1 MLSLTSERAGTSSG
15 GMSVTTSDVTG
26 QTRGRSVTLPESLLD
41 LIRVRGTAT
50 RAELV
55 EETGWGR
62 TVLTQRLTELMEIG
76 LVSEAGT
83 GRSTGGRAPREVR
96 FRREAA
102 AVVGVNL
109 GATSIDI
116 AVTDL
121 AGEPLATYEESW
133 DIAQGPEATLDR
145 LTPLIEQIIAQS
157 PVPQADIV
165 GIGVGLPGP
174 VEFATGRTVSPPI
187 MPGWN
192 NYPVRDRLA
201 AHFGVAV
208 VVDNDVNTMAIG
220 EQRAGLARG
229 VDDFVFVKVGTGI
242 GAGIFSNG
250 MLHRGSDGAAGDIGH
265 IAVEGG
271 SAVLCRC
278 GRYGC
283 LEAYAGGAALARQ
296 AQEAGESGQSRYLAD
311 LLKTADRPLTAAD
324 VTSGASAG
332 DPACLQLLRQA
343 AWRLGQ
349 AMAGCVNFFNPA
361 LIVFGGGVSRAGDL
375 LLPGIRQAVLELS
388 LPLATRN
395 LRIDITRLGDT
406 SGTIGAAFA
415 VIDQLLRADRFAW
428 WADRYHAG
436 RSIPPAR
443 PPGRTTSRRLAAS

>member
-1 MLSLTSERAGTSSG
+1 
-15 GMSVTTSDVTG
+15 MSVTTSDVTG

-121 AGEPLATYEESW
+121 AGEPLATYEEAW

-145 LTPLIEQIIAQS
+145 LTTLIERIVAEA

-201 AHFGVAV
+201 AHFGVDV

-250 MLHRGSDGAAGDIGH
+250 MMHRGADGAAGDIGH

-271 SAVLCRC
+271 STVLCRC

-296 AQEAGESGQSRYLAD
+296 AQEAAESGQSKYLAD
-311 LLKTADRPLTAAD
+311 LLKTSGRPLTAAD
-324 VTSGASAG
+324 ITSGASAG

-349 AMAGCVNFFNPA
+349 AMAGCVNFFNPG

-406 SGTIGAAFA
+406 AGTIGAAFA
-415 VIDQLLRADRFAW
+415 VIDQLLHADRFAW
-428 WADRYHAG
+428 WAERYRAA
-436 RSIPPAR
+436 RPVPPAR
-443 PPGRTTSRRLAAS
+443 RPSRRTAEPRLAAG

>member
-1 MLSLTSERAGTSSG
+1 MPTSEAKRKTEG
-15 GMSVTTSDVTG
+15 
-26 QTRGRSVTLPESLLD
+26 RGVTLPESLLD
-41 LIRVRGTAT
+41 LIRLRDTAT
-50 RAELV
+50 RAELLD
-55 EETGWGR
+55 ETGWGR
-62 TVLTQRLTELMEIG
+62 TVLTQRLAELMDIG
-76 LVSEAGT
+76 LVSDAGT

-102 AVVGVNL
+102 AVVGANL

-121 AGEPLATYEESW
+121 AGETLATYEETW
-133 DIAQGPEATLDR
+133 DIARGPEATLDR
-145 LTPLIEQIIAQS
+145 LKTLIGQTVTDS
-157 PVPQADIV
+157 PVSQADIV
-165 GIGVGLPGP
+165 GLGVGLPGP
-174 VEFATGRTVSPPI
+174 VEFASGRAVSPPI
-187 MPGWN
+187 MPGWS

-201 AHFGVAV
+201 EHFGVHV

-250 MLHRGSDGAAGDIGH
+250 LLHRGAAGAAGDIGH

-296 AQEAGESGQSRYLAD
+296 AQEAAESGQSKYLAD
-311 LLKTADRPLTAAD
+311 LLKMSEGSLTAVH

-332 DPACLQLLRQA
+332 DPECLRLLNRA

-349 AMAGCVNFFNPA
+349 AMSGCVNFFNPS
-361 LIVFGGGVSRAGDL
+361 LIAFGGGVSRAGDL

-395 LRIDITRLGDT
+395 LRIEITRLDDT
-406 SGTIGAAFA
+406 AGTIGAAFA
-415 VIDQLLRADRFAW
+415 VIDQLLRADRFTW
-428 WADRYHAG
+428 WTERNRATGVQRRGG
-436 RSIPPAR
+436 RSRAI
-443 PPGRTTSRRLAAS
+443 PPGRPSRDFPDTRRQAAS

>member
-1 MLSLTSERAGTSSG
+1 
-15 GMSVTTSDVTG
+15 MSDTTAK
-26 QTRGRSVTLPESLLD
+26 TRGRDATSPESLLD
-41 LIRVRGTAT
+41 LIRQRGTAT
-50 RAELV
+50 RADLV
-55 EETGWGR
+55 EQTGWKR
-62 TVLTQRLTELMEIG
+62 TVLSQRLAELMDIG
-76 LVSEAGT
+76 LVSDAGT

-121 AGEPLATYEESW
+121 AGEPLATYEEAW
-133 DIAQGPEATLDR
+133 DIAQGPNATLDR
-145 LTPLIEQIIAQS
+145 LETLIEQIVTDS
-157 PVPQADIV
+157 PVSQAEIV

-174 VEFATGRTVSPPI
+174 VESATGRPISPPI

-201 AHFGVAV
+201 GHFGVAV
-208 VVDNDVNTMAIG
+208 VVDNEVNTMALG
-220 EQRAGLARG
+220 EHRAGLARG
-229 VDDFVFVKVGTGI
+229 VDNFVFVKVGTGV
-242 GAGIFSNG
+242 GAGIFAHG
-250 MLHRGSDGAAGDIGH
+250 LLYRGDDGAAGDIGH

-271 SAVLCRC
+271 STVLCRC

-296 AQEAGESGQSRYLAD
+296 AQEAAETGESKYLAD
-311 LLKTADRPLTAAD
+311 RLSASGGPLVAED
-324 VTSGASAG
+324 ISSGAGAG
-332 DPACLQLLRQA
+332 DPACLRLLHQA

-349 AMAGCVNFFNPA
+349 AMSGCVNFFNPG

-406 SGTIGAAFA
+406 AGTIGAAFA
-415 VIDQLLRADRFAW
+415 AIDELLRADRFEW
-428 WADRYHAG
+428 WAERYEAAAPAP
-436 RSIPPAR
+436 SPP
-443 PPGRTTSRRLAAS
+443 RLAVGLS

>member
-1 MLSLTSERAGTSSG
+1 M
-15 GMSVTTSDVTG
+15 
-26 QTRGRSVTLPESLLD
+26 TLPESLLG

-55 EETGWGR
+55 DETGWGR
-62 TVLTQRLTELMEIG
+62 TVLTQRLAELMDTG
-76 LVSEAGT
+76 LISDAGT

-102 AVVGVNL
+102 AVVGAHL

-121 AGEPLATYEESW
+121 AGEPLATYEEAW
-133 DIAQGPEATLDR
+133 DITRGPGATLDR
-145 LTPLIEQIIAQS
+145 LETLIEQTVADS
-157 PVPQADIV
+157 PVPQADIA
-165 GIGVGLPGP
+165 GLGVGLPGP
-174 VEFATGRTVSPPI
+174 VEFASGRTISPPI
-187 MPGWN
+187 MPGWS

-201 AHFGVAV
+201 GHFGVHV

-229 VDDFVFVKVGTGI
+229 VDDFVFVKVGTGV
-242 GAGIFSNG
+242 GAGVFSNG
-250 MLHRGSDGAAGDIGH
+250 LLHRGADGAAGDIGH

-271 SAVLCRC
+271 STVLCRC

-296 AQEAGESGQSRYLAD
+296 AQEAAMSGQSKYLAD
-311 LLKTADRPLTAAD
+311 LLKMPGGPLTAEHI
-324 VTSGASAG
+324 TSGASAG
-332 DPACLQLLRQA
+332 DPECLRLLNQA

-349 AMAGCVNFFNPA
+349 AMSGCVNFFNPS
-361 LIVFGGGVSRAGDL
+361 LLVFGGGVSRAGDL
-375 LLPGIRQAVLELS
+375 LLPGIRQAVLRLS
-388 LPLATRN
+388 IPLATRN

-406 SGTIGAAFA
+406 AGTIGAAFA
-415 VIDQLLRADRFAW
+415 VIDQLLRANRFDW
-428 WADRYHAG
+428 WTERNRAAAAQRHDGQGAAISLGQPSRDL
-436 RSIPPAR
+436 
-443 PPGRTTSRRLAAS
+443 PGTRRLAAS

>member
-1 MLSLTSERAGTSSG
+1 VPGADTRNRERGVS
-15 GMSVTTSDVTG
+15 
-26 QTRGRSVTLPESLLD
+26 LPESLLD
-41 LIRVRGTAT
+41 LIRDRGTAT

-55 EETGWGR
+55 DETGWGR
-62 TVLTQRLTELMEIG
+62 TVLTQRLEELMEIG
-76 LVSEAGT
+76 LVSDAGV

-96 FRREAA
+96 FCREAA

-116 AVTDL
+116 ALTDL
-121 AGEPLATYEESW
+121 AGNPLATYEEVW
-133 DIAQGPEATLDR
+133 DIARGPEATLDR
-145 LTPLIEQIIAQS
+145 LEILIEQIVGDAPVS
-157 PVPQADIV
+157 PGDII
-165 GIGVGLPGP
+165 GLGVGLPGP
-174 VEFATGRTVSPPI
+174 VEFASGRTISPPI
-187 MPGWN
+187 MPGWS

-201 AHFGVAV
+201 GHFGVDV
-208 VVDNDVNTMAIG
+208 VVDNEVNTMAIG
-220 EQRAGLARG
+220 EQRAGLARS
-229 VDDFVFVKVGTGI
+229 VNDFVFVKVGTGV
-242 GAGIFSNG
+242 GAGVFSNG
-250 MLHRGSDGAAGDIGH
+250 KLHRGADGAAGDIGH

-271 SAVLCRC
+271 STVLCRC

-296 AQEAGESGQSRYLAD
+296 AQEAAETGQSRYLAD
-311 LLKTADRPLTAAD
+311 LLKTSDRPLTAEDITA
-324 VTSGASAG
+324 GASAG

-349 AMAGCVNFFNPA
+349 AMSACVNFFNPS

-406 SGTIGAAFA
+406 AGTIGAAFA
-415 VIDQLLRADRFAW
+415 VIDLLLRADRFEW
-428 WADRYHAG
+428 WAERNRAG
-436 RSIPPAR
+436 AAIT
-443 PPGRTTSRRLAAS
+443 PGRRTTPSRLAAG

>member
-1 MLSLTSERAGTSSG
+1 MLSLTTSRVGAAGR
-15 GMSVTTSDVTG
+15 GMPMTMPDVTG
-26 QTRGRSVTLPESLLD
+26 KIRGRGVTLHESLLD
-41 LIRVRGTAT
+41 LIRARGTAT

-55 EETGWGR
+55 DETGWGR
-62 TVLTQRLTELMEIG
+62 TVLTQRLTELMDIG
-76 LVSEAGT
+76 LVSDAGT

-96 FRREAA
+96 FRGEAA

-121 AGEPLATYEESW
+121 AGEPLATYEEAW
-133 DIAQGPEATLDR
+133 DIAQGPEETLDR
-145 LTPLIEQIIAQS
+145 LETLIEQIVADS
-157 PVPQADIV
+157 PVSQDDIA
-165 GIGVGLPGP
+165 GLGVGLPGP
-174 VEFATGRTVSPPI
+174 VEFATGRTISPPI

-201 AHFGVAV
+201 SRFGVDV
-208 VVDNDVNTMAIG
+208 VIDNDVNTMALG
-220 EQRAGLARG
+220 EHWAGLARG
-229 VDDFVFVKVGTGI
+229 VDNFVFVKVGTGV

-250 MLHRGSDGAAGDIGH
+250 ALHRGADGAAGDIGH

-271 SAVLCRC
+271 STVLCRC

-296 AQEAGESGQSRYLAD
+296 AQEAAASGASKYLTD
-311 LLKTADRPLTAAD
+311 LLRTSGGPLTAED
-324 VTSGASAG
+324 ITEGASAG
-332 DPACLQLLRQA
+332 DPECLRLLRDA

-349 AMAGCVNFFNPA
+349 AMSACVNFFNPSM
-361 LIVFGGGVSRAGDL
+361 LVFGGGVSRAGDL

-406 SGTIGAAFA
+406 AGTIGAAFT
-415 VIDQLLRADRFAW
+415 IINHLLRADRFEW
-428 WADRYHAG
+428 WAERNQAPADTPRLVAG
-436 RSIPPAR
+436 
-443 PPGRTTSRRLAAS
+443 

>member
-1 MLSLTSERAGTSSG
+1 M
-15 GMSVTTSDVTG
+15 SDVTG
-26 QTRGRSVTLPESLLD
+26 KARGQGVTLQESLLD
-41 LIRVRGTAT
+41 LIRARGTAT

-55 EETGWGR
+55 DETGWGR
-62 TVLTQRLTELMEIG
+62 TVLTQRLTELMDIG
-76 LVSEAGT
+76 LVSDAGT

-96 FRREAA
+96 FRGEAA
-102 AVVGVNL
+102 AVVGINL

-121 AGEPLATYEESW
+121 AGEPLATYEEAW
-133 DIAQGPEATLDR
+133 DIAQGPETTLDR
-145 LTPLIEQIIAQS
+145 VETLIEQIVADS
-157 PVPQADIV
+157 PVSQDGIV
-165 GIGVGLPGP
+165 GLGVGLPGP
-174 VEFATGRTVSPPI
+174 VEFAIGRAISPPI

-201 AHFGVAV
+201 SRFGVDV
-208 VVDNDVNTMAIG
+208 VVDNEVNTMALG
-220 EQRAGLARG
+220 EHWAGLARG
-229 VDDFVFVKVGTGI
+229 VDNFVFVKVGTGV

-250 MLHRGSDGAAGDIGH
+250 TLHRGADGAAGDIGH

-271 SAVLCRC
+271 STVLCRC

-296 AQEAGESGQSRYLAD
+296 AQEAATSGTSKYLAE
-311 LLKTADRPLTAAD
+311 LLKTSGGPLTAAD
-324 VTSGASAG
+324 ISSGASAG
-332 DPACLQLLRQA
+332 DPECLRLLREA

-349 AMAGCVNFFNPA
+349 AMSACVNFFNPS
-361 LIVFGGGVSRAGDL
+361 LLVFGGGVSRAGDL

-406 SGTIGAAFA
+406 AGTIGAAFA
-415 VIDQLLRADRFAW
+415 VINQLLRSDRFEW
-428 WADRYHAG
+428 WAERNQAG
-436 RSIPPAR
+436 TPHLVA
-443 PPGRTTSRRLAAS
+443 G